1 MVDME
6 LRSEA
11 KQSGN
16 ELILTLDIALF
27 NSLNLALPYHVHRLI
42 TLNRPPSRWVG
53 SEA

>member
-42 TLNRPPSRWVG
+42 TLNRPSSGRVR